1 MTKVTLLLCLCLGLG
16 SADGAC
22 TEEACVQSDP
32 SVQWSSVLLQRKHI
46 VQPQGDIALAEE
58 EIATSELQGD
68 QAAAL
73 SEEKAGTDELQA
85 RWAANDV
92 IARRVRAKASAQA
105 KHSRKIRQSLRRLS
119 REEQETKKRATM
131 SSARAAEKHHKKA
144 LKGAKK
150 HAEAQHRRALK
161 GAKKQTKKQTK
172 TTRTRTAKTP
182 APPPPPRV
190 PTTCR
195 CLQCGGA
202 HGPWQSG
209 SCVAQAS
216 EVGKSCISN
225 AGHGGCV
232 SSLSDYSCN
241 CPGTVGDRYDV

>member
-1 MTKVTLLLCLCLGLG
+1 MDSCVMTKVTLLLCLCLGLG
-16 SADGAC
+16 SVDGAC
-22 TEEACVQSDP
+22 TEEACMQSDP

-73 SEEKAGTDELQA
+73 SEEKAETDELQA
-85 RWAANDV
+85 RWADYDTDELREWQRKK
-92 IARRVRAKASAQA
+92 AREIRETLERKKKQA
-105 KHSRKIRQSLRRLS
+105 KEK
-119 REEQETKKRATM
+119 TK
-131 SSARAAEKHHKKA
+131 EKAKKQ
-144 LKGAKK
+144 AKK
-150 HAEAQHRRALK
+150 HEKFREVHESKRAEKQARKQAK
-161 GAKKQTKKQTK
+161 KQAKKQTKKQTK

-182 APPPPPRV
+182 APPPPRV

-232 SSLSDYSCN
+232 SSLSGYSCN